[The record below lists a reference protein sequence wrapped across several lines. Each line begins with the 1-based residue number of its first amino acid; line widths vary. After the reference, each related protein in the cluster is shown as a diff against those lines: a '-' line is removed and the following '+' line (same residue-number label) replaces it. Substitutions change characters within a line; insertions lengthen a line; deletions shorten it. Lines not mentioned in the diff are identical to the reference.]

1 MPPVR
6 RSSGRATS
14 GWRCWERVSPWRS
27 RSTAKRLQE
36 LYGLDVMVPSVDQR
50 REVDRVIFQELVHGA
65 VHESSKRSYLGII
78 SELGGAGATAVIL
91 GCTEIGMLITKA
103 DSSLPVF
110 DTTVHHAHAAVDWL
124 CEPAQDPRSAPPRQP
139 RKKH

>member
-1 MPPVR
+1 M
-6 RSSGRATS
+6 
-14 GWRCWERVSPWRS
+14 
-27 RSTAKRLQE
+27 
-36 LYGLDVMVPSVDQR
+36 
-50 REVDRVIFQELVHGA
+50 IFQELVHGA

-124 CEPAQDPRSAPPRQP
+124 CAPVELADTEVPRDQT